1 MTNRDHL
8 LLQLF
13 DVAVERLPLLLCVSV
28 LGVRF
33 VFWQQN
39 LLRDVEDVC
48 EEICLYRQTH
58 AWNYTSEEYILDD
71 LNIAFL
77 MT

>member
-1 MTNRDHL
+1 MTNCDHL

-13 DVAVERLPLLLCVSV
+13 DVTVERLLLLLCVSV

-48 EEICLYRQTH
+48 EEIRLYRQAH
-58 AWNYTSEEYILDD
+58 ARNYTSAQYILDD
-71 LNIAFL
+71 LNIA
-77 MT
+77 